1 MQYVEEYVGS
11 FLWLPGALPEEQ
23 GRHRRLVDRLRLLMK
38 GNEVTYVSLLRAYWY
53 AQATTLILRYE
64 FTTRPTALKKSS
76 FTLQVNSSATFR
88 KALRA

>member
-53 AQATTLILRYE
+53 AQATT
-64 FTTRPTALKKSS
+64 
-76 FTLQVNSSATFR
+76 
-88 KALRA
+88 